1 VWSRAKGPCDVPP
14 SPCNRASSE
23 GSRYVQV
30 FLGSAPITL
39 CPRLPP
45 KRAGSQVPSLRRC
58 YPASTV
64 LRTCP
69 TPDQAATSVSL
80 GSLSPPARASPDN
93 PCHLACVLCPL
104 PRRSRT
110 GALAGFLPRPTR
122 PSPLPSRVGDRIAT
136 FEACSGFTRVTARML
151 AQPPA
156 RPSSQGSDPSGCPD
170 KPPVSYSIKPA
181 TIEVDSSSTGDTRLQ
196 GALGKGAKRI
206 DRNSHRRRCAFA
218 HAFHSVRVG
227 TARMLF
233 SVSRCVREPRLAHPT
248 PDARSQS
255 LNGSTTSRP
264 AITTPKGLSVCSI
277 RIVPAWCARTSGRRR

>member
-136 FEACSGFTRVTARML
+136 FEACSGFTRVRPACLLSRLRGLRHRAPTRPV
-151 AQPPA
+151 AQ
-156 RPSSQGSDPSGCPD
+156 
-170 KPPVSYSIKPA
+170 
-181 TIEVDSSSTGDTRLQ
+181 
-196 GALGKGAKRI
+196 
-206 DRNSHRRRCAFA
+206 
-218 HAFHSVRVG
+218 
-227 TARMLF
+227 
-233 SVSRCVREPRLAHPT
+233 
-248 PDARSQS
+248 
-255 LNGSTTSRP
+255 TSRP
-264 AITTPKGLSVCSI
+264 SATRSNRLLSRWTPHPLVTRAYRAHRAKAQREVIEIALKASAPCPRGANRTTRGQKRASAVPQVRPPVLALLPI
-277 RIVPAWCARTSGRRR
+277 LRIL